1 MEDIL
6 LDPILVALCNNF
18 LNSMTDS
25 DSYIRNMAIA
35 LTLFCF
41 RNGPIE
47 DIHADGKLSDSDMK
61 ILNKSIVNRVA
72 LVLRLLNLEDPEYL
86 HLLLGVNFGAGMNW
100 DDPEIDEDLKGYLNM
115 VCLKEEDLYEC
126 NYCKE
131 N

>member
-41 RNGPIE
+41 RNGPVE
-47 DIHADGKLSDSDMK
+47 DMHADGKLSDSDMK

-72 LVLRLLNLEDPEYL
+72 LVLRLLNLEDSEYL
-86 HLLLGVNFGAGMNW
+86 HLLLGANFGAGMNW
-100 DDPEIDEDLKGYLNM
+100 DDPEIDEDLKRYLNM
-115 VCLKEEDLYEC
+115 VYLKEEDLYEC